1 MKILAA
7 MLFTVMFIS
16 CGSANKMVTLES
28 NLHHIWVLS
37 NIDGK
42 DLSDFEGSA
51 PSGIPTLEIKV
62 NEMQYSGNDGC
73 NNYFGGITELD
84 ETIIK
89 FGIGGATRMMCENM
103 EVPDIF
109 NQTLPLVASYKIEN
123 LELVLFDK
131 EEQVVMQLKTTE

>member
-1 MKILAA
+1 MKTLSAILI
-7 MLFTVMFIS
+7 TVMFVS
-16 CGSANKMVTLES
+16 CGSANKMVTWEA

-37 NIDGK
+37 SIDGK

-62 NEMQYSGNDGC
+62 SEMQYSGNDGC

-84 ETIIK
+84 GTIII

-103 EVPDIF
+103 EVPDQF
-109 NQTLPLVASYKIEN
+109 NRTLPLVASYKIEN
-123 LELVLFDK
+123 LELVLLDK
-131 EEQVVMQLKTTE
+131 EEQVVMLLKTTD